1 MIQRRT
7 FLKLAALGAASIG
20 TGVGAGILTHRPR
33 TRAALHAFVP
43 NDADLAADL
52 VRGFVA
58 RLPESGRGASLVL
71 AGGGPLRD
79 AIASACPD
87 AGLIASGRLVVRIE
101 PCSIDVGSDLMLSDG
116 TRGIARP
123 DTDFGSH
130 LTAVRARMRGARA
143 AWFVSADYDARD
155 IVDRLVAPSLVAVVE
170 DERGIVDRIALDDRT
185 RTISVSGPAGRS
197 TFEMSAS
204 GARAISAPCRHALCV
219 HRGLVASAGAAVACA
234 PNRALVRIEMA

>member
-43 NDADLAADL
+43 TDADLAADL
-52 VRGFVA
+52 MRGFLA

-87 AGLIASGRLVVRIE
+87 AGLRSSGRLVVRID
-101 PCSIDVGSDLMLSDG
+101 PCSIDVGADLMLTDG

-130 LTAVRARMRGARA
+130 LAALRTRMRGARA
-143 AWFVSADYDARD
+143 AWIVSADYDGRD
-155 IVDRLVAPSLVAVVE
+155 IVDRLIAPSLVAVVE

-185 RTISVSGPAGRS
+185 RTISVSGPVGRS
-197 TFEMSAS
+197 TFELSAS
-204 GARAISAPCRHALCV
+204 GARAVAAPCRHGLCV
-219 HRGLVASAGAAVACA
+219 HRGVVGASGEAVACA
-234 PNRALVRIEMA
+234 PNRALVRIEAA

>member
-52 VRGFVA
+52 MRGFLA

-79 AIASACPD
+79 AIASVCPN
-87 AGLIASGRLVVRIE
+87 GGVLSSGRLMVRIE
-101 PCSIDVGSDLMLSDG
+101 PCSIAVDSDLMLSDG

-130 LTAVRARMRGARA
+130 LAALRTRMRGERA
-143 AWFVSADYDARD
+143 AWIVSADYDTRD
-155 IVDRLVAPSLVAVVE
+155 LVDRLVAPSLVAVVE
-170 DERGIVDRIALDDRT
+170 NERGIVDRIALGART
-185 RTISVSGPAGRS
+185 HTITVSGPAGRS
-197 TFEMSAS
+197 TFELSAS
-204 GARAISAPCRHALCV
+204 GARAVAAPCRHTLCV
-219 HRGLVASAGAAVACA
+219 HRGVIASPGEAVACA
-234 PNRALVRIEMA
+234 PNHALVRIEVA